1 MKEAEIQGGRRLFLK
16 GLLTGAGLAGALL
29 FPPRKAAAIEKRSGV
44 PEPIL
49 YRRTK
54 HVEKYY
60 RTLYY

>member
-1 MKEAEIQGGRRLFLK
+1 MKEAEIQGGRRIFLK
-16 GLLTGAGLAGALL
+16 GLLTGVGLAGALL
-29 FPPRKAAAIEKRSGV
+29 LQPRKAAAMKRSGV
-44 PEPIL
+44 REPIL